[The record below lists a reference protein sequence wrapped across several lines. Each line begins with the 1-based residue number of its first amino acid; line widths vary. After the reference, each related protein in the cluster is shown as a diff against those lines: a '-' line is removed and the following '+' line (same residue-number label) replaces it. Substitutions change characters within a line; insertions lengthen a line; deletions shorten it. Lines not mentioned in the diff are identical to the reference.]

1 MIKRRV
7 KRLASRLERWDLLQ
21 QVRLAATYVADIFE
35 IVVAL
40 IGSAAIIAIQ
50 IRRDRR
56 DRSSSSAAS
65 PVADSPRSPSIQP

>member
-40 IGSAAIIAIQ
+40 IGSLAIVLIQ
-50 IRRDRR
+50 IRRDKR
-56 DRSSSSAAS
+56 DRSAAAKSAQGSGS
-65 PVADSPRSPSIQP
+65 P